1 MGLYHLHSKRRGS
14 GLSSGVIPGA
24 EQIVFYV
31 NLKEIPGNR
40 FGTQSEIYWDDAYMN
55 AQVGAITRGTYTMR
69 IVDPILLVKNFV
81 PVGYLRPDS
90 EVFDFADMDNPA
102 GEQLFNEVV
111 GSLSAAF
118 SN

>member
-1 MGLYHLHSKRRGS
+1 
-14 GLSSGVIPGA
+14 
-24 EQIVFYV
+24 
-31 NLKEIPGNR
+31 
-40 FGTQSEIYWDDAYMN
+40 MN

-118 SN
+118 SNYTNDPSKGNRITKIQGLALRRLCLLRWRKDTNGNQTGVLKL